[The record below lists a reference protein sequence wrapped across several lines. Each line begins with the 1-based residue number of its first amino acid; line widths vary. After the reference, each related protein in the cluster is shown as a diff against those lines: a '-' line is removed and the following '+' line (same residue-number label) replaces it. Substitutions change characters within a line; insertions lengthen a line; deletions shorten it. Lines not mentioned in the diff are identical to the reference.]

1 MSFQPSSSAIQIFL
15 KELDQSI
22 ALQSNAT
29 GKTKHHVEE
38 PSSGIPAEQV
48 AYDYLLE
55 HGNTIDWSQYTP
67 DVVEQ
72 GASGRYGRVR
82 LGIGALTG
90 IELVLVR
97 VPPHSQGA
105 IHRHSHC
112 GWAVVLVLE
121 GIEENTLYKE
131 VNNNVKEIGKRTY
144 GAGEILALSEDMLHE
159 ISSAHGSL
167 SLHVYSEAQNE
178 SCGAEAR

>member
-1 MSFQPSSSAIQIFL
+1 MSLQPNSPAIQIFL
-15 KELDQSI
+15 KELDRSI
-22 ALQSNAT
+22 ASQSYAT
-29 GKTKHHVEE
+29 GKTKNHAEE
-38 PSSGIPAEQV
+38 LSSGVPAEQV
-48 AYDYLLE
+48 AYDYLLD
-55 HGNTIDWSQYTP
+55 HGHTIDWSQYTP
-67 DVVEQ
+67 DVVDQ

-97 VPPHSQGA
+97 VPPRSEGA
-105 IHRHSHC
+105 IDRHSHC

-131 VNNNVKEIGKRTY
+131 VDETIKKVGKQTY
-144 GAGEILALSEDMLHE
+144 GAGKALALSEEMLHA
-159 ISSAHGSL
+159 ISSPCGSL